1 MAGDKDERERSR
13 QRAEEKFKAV
23 ERRDSS
29 VKAEMEKERAAT
41 AAKTKKLRALRLAHE
56 EKERAAAKSVGTALT
71 GLPLRP
77 SGQPSRTTQKRK
89 K

>member
-29 VKAEMEKERAAT
+29 VKSEVEKERAAT
-41 AAKTKKLRALRLAHE
+41 AAKTKKLRALRLANE
-56 EKERAAAKSVGTALT
+56 AKERAAAKSIGSAVFGALESSKVL
-71 GLPLRP
+71 GRP
-77 SGQPSRTTQKRK
+77 TDRK
-89 K
+89 KRR

>member
-56 EKERAAAKSVGTALT
+56 EKERAAAKSIGSAVFGALESSKVL
-71 GLPLRP
+71 GRP
-77 SGQPSRTTQKRK
+77 TDRK
-89 K
+89 KRR

>member
-29 VKAEMEKERAAT
+29 VKSEVEKERAAT
-41 AAKTKKLRALRLAHE
+41 AAKTKKLRALRLANE
-56 EKERAAAKSVGTALT
+56 AKERAAAKSVGTALT